1 MPVVD
6 VTPRRTHSP
15 DLYKRHS
22 TRYRGIS
29 YRERADGSRT
39 YAVYFQGKY
48 VTAGATEKDA
58 RNKQSD
64 LLGRKARGER
74 VVVNDRTTFAEL
86 AESWYES
93 KSHRL
98 RKRTSDYYRSALDLV
113 LLPRFGRLK
122 LAAIDA
128 DAISRLVRDLERH
141 GLHAIDPKRPVRPL
155 GRSSIE
161 NYLKPLQGVLALA
174 VRRRLIA
181 SNPIDV
187 LTADDRPKR
196 TEKESAHEWAED
208 EITALLDASQR
219 LAEKQES
226 RYDYTPLL
234 RLAATLGL
242 RIGEVLGLR
251 WEDFD
256 RADGMLRVQRQWL
269 RSGEYGPTKT
279 AAGVRRIALPPTL
292 RDDLIALRLRSKASQ
307 ESDPIFASRE
317 GTPLGHRNVTRRGF
331 EPARDLAEL
340 PESITFHDLRH
351 AAASRLID
359 AGLDP
364 VTVAGVLGHEDPS
377 ITLKVY
383 AARFNRQRKD
393 DAVRLALSSG

>member
-1 MPVVD
+1 M
-6 VTPRRTHSP
+6 
-15 DLYKRHS
+15 
-22 TRYRGIS
+22 
-29 YRERADGSRT
+29 
-39 YAVYFQGKY
+39 
-48 VTAGATEKDA
+48 
-58 RNKQSD
+58 
-64 LLGRKARGER
+64 
-74 VVVNDRTTFAEL
+74 NDRTTFAEL

-93 KSHRL
+93 KSACL
-98 RKRTSDYYRSALDLV
+98 RKRTSDYYRCALDLV

-128 DAISRLVRDLERH
+128 DAISRLARDLERD
-141 GLHAIDPKRPVRPL
+141 GLHAIDPKRPIRPL

-196 TEKESAHEWAED
+196 TEKAAAHEWAED
-208 EITALLDASQR
+208 EITALEASQR
-219 LAEKQES
+219 LAKKPES

-256 RADGMLRVQRQWL
+256 RAEGMLHIQRQWL

-307 ESDPIFASRE
+307 ESDPIFASRQ

-340 PESITFHDLRH
+340 PNTITFHDLRH

-393 DAVRLALSSG
+393 EGVRLALTVR